1 MNQEKCCSNCSKWT
15 STKTVHCRFCG
26 EELYKKE
33 RLIKESIEAQPDPFI
48 LPLIKISTN
57 DGYLL
62 VFGKRIIQT
71 VQLVFFGII
80 SILIW
85 IASILPG

>member
-1 MNQEKCCSNCSKWT
+1 MQQEKLCTNCSKWT
-15 STKTVHCRFCG
+15 NSKFVNCTYCG

-33 RLIKESIEAQPDPFI
+33 REIKEAIQSQPDPF
-48 LPLIKISTN
+48 KIPFIPIHAS

-71 VQLVFFGII
+71 VQFIFFGII